1 MSVVIRDSVHQTEV
15 HRVGTC
21 SAYRRLLQL
30 LGRII
35 MQKAYGRFCAEA
47 DAPQFDCKSL
57 HKGGISHYKSLHQQV
72 IASACFSLFPL
83 LSSYT
88 PSPSLPPICLPFPP
102 MAWGEG
108 IKDSKDT
115 PLKHE
120 TRIPEITQSD
130 AWSDK
135 RVLDRLLLLVFAI
148 TLD

>member
-21 SAYRRLLQL
+21 SDYRRLLQL

-35 MQKAYGRFCAEA
+35 MQKAYGRICAEA

-72 IASACFSLFPL
+72 IASACFPLFPL

-88 PSPSLPPICLPFPP
+88 SITFSSSHLPPPFLRWLGRRDKGFKGHASKARDPNSRDNSIRCL
-102 MAWGEG
+102 
-108 IKDSKDT
+108 
-115 PLKHE
+115 
-120 TRIPEITQSD
+120 
-130 AWSDK
+130 
-135 RVLDRLLLLVFAI
+135 V
-148 TLD
+148 